1 MFSDS
6 FVDIILYSYFK
17 YKNIILWM
25 LVLFFMVIIRDY
37 EVILEE
43 MLIERVE
50 GYLLEMEFDWSF

>member
-17 YKNIILWM
+17 YKIIILWM

-50 GYLLEMEFDWSF
+50 GYFLEMEFDWSF

>member
-1 MFSDS
+1 MLSDS

-50 GYLLEMEFDWSF
+50 GYFLEMEFDWSF

>member
-17 YKNIILWM
+17 YKNNILWM

-50 GYLLEMEFDWSF
+50 GYFLEMEFDWSF

>member
-50 GYLLEMEFDWSF
+50 GYFLELEFDWSF

>member
-50 GYLLEMEFDWSF
+50 GYFLEMEFDWSF

>member
-25 LVLFFMVIIRDY
+25 LVLFFMVMIRDY

-50 GYLLEMEFDWSF
+50 GYFLEMEFDWSF

>member
-50 GYLLEMEFDWSF
+50 GYFMEMEFDWSF

>member
-17 YKNIILWM
+17 YKNIILWV

-50 GYLLEMEFDWSF
+50 GYFLEMEFDWSF

>member
-43 MLIERVE
+43 MVIERVE
-50 GYLLEMEFDWSF
+50 GYFLEMEFDWSF